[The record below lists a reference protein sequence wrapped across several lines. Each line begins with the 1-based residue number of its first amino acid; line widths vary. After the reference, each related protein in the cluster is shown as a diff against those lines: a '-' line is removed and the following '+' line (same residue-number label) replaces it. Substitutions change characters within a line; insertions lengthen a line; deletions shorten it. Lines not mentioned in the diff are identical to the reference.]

1 LDSAQALN
9 HPKHSEALAAASAL
23 PPPSPSAVARFDGGS
38 TTSRRMMHYHRPIM
52 QTSLKWKEKEENKG
66 YAVSLLEKIKMQQ
79 KSSTY
84 QNL

>member
-1 LDSAQALN
+1 
-9 HPKHSEALAAASAL
+9 
-23 PPPSPSAVARFDGGS
+23 
-38 TTSRRMMHYHRPIM
+38 M